1 VISCLFVP
9 VLQLHFLL
17 NGTGKF
23 SSKVVMWT
31 CFASLLLVLPTLK
44 CSRLLLLKQRQRLEE
59 LFRYEISECISS
71 ARQLS
76 PNLWTAPKQASFIE
90 DGCIQ
95 ATHLTSIRSVIDI
108 IAFGGSPTEL
118 VDNIRGLK
126 ISQPLPWSI
135 EYECLAPLA
144 DAPQTAETIDGTSNE
159 RSQISV
165 TKSTKVA
172 VDRKSFSSKTLFC
185 AISQCVQGPPALDPR
200 EALAYYYLLETKE
213 GFHLGLSTEPLNP
226 TVAKQSNSVDLP
238 ISWQALLSTKELWA
252 GRPFIFSAALNIE
265 IAEAVMNILHAKLR
279 AKKGG
284 IGKMAEDDTVFTV
297 LDPCCG
303 SGTTLFV
310 ARR

>member
-1 VISCLFVP
+1 
-9 VLQLHFLL
+9 
-17 NGTGKF
+17 
-23 SSKVVMWT
+23 MWI
-31 CFASLLLVLPTLK
+31 CFASLLLFFPTLK
-44 CSRLLLLKQRQRLEE
+44 CSRLFLLKQRQRLEE

-76 PNLWTAPKQASFIE
+76 PNLWTSPKQSSFIE
-90 DGCIQ
+90 DGVIQ
-95 ATHLTSIRSVIDI
+95 AKHLTSIRSVIDI

-118 VDNIRGLK
+118 VDNVRGLK

-135 EYECLAPLA
+135 EYECLAPLE
-144 DAPQTAETIDGTSNE
+144 DAPPGTAKTIDGTTKE

-165 TKSTKVA
+165 TKFSKLA

-185 AISQCVQGPPALDPR
+185 AISQCIQGPPALDSR

-226 TVAKQSNSVDLP
+226 TVAKQRNSIDLP
-238 ISWQALLSTKELWA
+238 ISRQAPLSIKELWA

-279 AKKGG
+279 AKKGESE
-284 IGKMAEDDTVFTV
+284 KMAKDNTIFTV

-303 SGTTLFV
+303 SGTTLYV